1 MGIVFPWADAPSITR
16 KARLRCS
23 SGDSTPAG
31 EVTISRVELVI
42 LLSRDLYVCHWHA
55 ELDADSKELPCLRAC
70 PFPEI
75 LSSRVPL
82 GVEARGAVE
91 YP

>member
-23 SGDSTPAG
+23 SGDLDSCWRSDYFARGACNTA
-31 EVTISRVELVI
+31 
-42 LLSRDLYVCHWHA
+42 SRDLYVCHWHA
-55 ELDADSKELPCLRAC
+55 ELDADSKELPCLRAR